1 MIWYLAT
8 ATLFCLVE
16 LRLLSPYL
24 RYMPRFPFE
33 HRLNGDGKIIARN
46 NWRRQ
51 FAFILLCLPPVVLTI
66 DIGSDLGWS
75 GSDWPTKQAFS
86 ASLMGVFGIFLGR
99 TSRHRDN
106 ESLFD
111 GIETGKNNS
120 KEYKEIRER
129 LMKLKGESA
138 ITELRQ
144 FITQSEL
151 NLLHDELEKLK
162 TKKDKIDK
170 NNRDLK
176 SNLRKNQLAISKFKT
191 DIENGKKRVT
201 NIRDEIDKTESE
213 TKELKKRLNRAMKV
227 EKKANE
233 NLQEMLRNRD
243 LMLNGIRKKRLEA
256 KQKKSLTKLGET
268 YAQGQNRKPARK
280 KK

>member
-16 LRLLSPYL
+16 LRLLSPYV
-24 RYMPRFPFE
+24 RYMPRFPIE
-33 HRLNGDGKIIARN
+33 HRLNGDGKNIARN

-51 FAFILLCLPPVVLTI
+51 LAFILLCLPPVVLTV
-66 DIGSDLGWS
+66 DIGSDLGWA
-75 GSDWPTKQAFS
+75 GSDWPTNQAFS
-86 ASLMGVFGIFLGR
+86 ASLVGVFGIFLGR
-99 TSRHRDN
+99 SSRQRDN

-111 GIETGKNNS
+111 GLETGKKNNE
-120 KEYKEIRER
+120 EYTDMRER

-138 ITELRQ
+138 LAELRQ
-144 FITQSEL
+144 FVTQSEL
-151 NLLHDELEKLK
+151 NLLHDEIEKLK
-162 TKKDKIDK
+162 TEKDTIDK

-176 SNLRKNQLAISKFKT
+176 SNLRKNQLAISKFKI

-201 NIRDEIDKTESE
+201 NIRDKIDETESE

-256 KQKKSLTKLGET
+256 KQKKNLTKLGERYT
-268 YAQGQNRKPARK
+268 PGQSRKPERK